1 MTPCTP
7 LDIAVESPLSA
18 DAARLIAASDAVLL
32 AHYPPEDCFSLDV
45 GELDKPDIAFFV
57 ARCGPEAVGC
67 VALVDCGHYGE
78 IKRLFVDPMA
88 RGRGAARALMAALE
102 THARAADLACVR
114 LETGDRLEAA
124 VALYKRLGYSIREA
138 FGDYENIPASLF
150 MEKHL

>member
-1 MTPCTP
+1 
-7 LDIAVESPLSA
+7 
-18 DAARLIAASDAVLL
+18 
-32 AHYPPEDCFSLDV
+32 
-45 GELDKPDIAFFV
+45 
-57 ARCGPEAVGC
+57 
-67 VALVDCGHYGE
+67 E